1 MYMNFI
7 FPIPS
12 KIKEFVEHAKLTEI
26 TIGCS
31 DSQVFKI
38 EKDNNIY
45 FLKMMKKD
53 KLVKEYQ
60 KLMWLSGKLNVPKVI
75 LFYQSDYDY
84 LITEGM
90 PGKMLCDEYYL
101 KNYNLNI
108 LKDAFWAIYNVDSSN
123 CPFDMSNS
131 KLLLEARYNVENKI
145 RTTDDLKQETK
156 DRFKD
161 IYNLLEYLEQN
172 NYEENLIFSFGD
184 ISLTNLLA
192 IDDKFVGFIDVGEC
206 GLADKWLD
214 LAVCEK
220 SIIRNYGKEYV
231 DKFYELL
238 GIVPDREKIDY
249 HLLLLELI

>member
-1 MYMNFI
+1 MNFT

-12 KIKEFVEHAKLTEI
+12 KIKEFIEHAILTEI

-31 DSQVFKI
+31 DSQVIKI

-60 KLMWLSGKLNVPKVI
+60 KLMWLSGKLNVPKVV
-75 LFYQSDYDY
+75 LFYQNDYDY
-84 LITEGM
+84 LITENM

-101 KNYNLNI
+101 KNPDLNI
-108 LKDAFWAIYNVDSSN
+108 LKDAFTAIYNVDSSD

-145 RTTDDLKQETK
+145 ITTNDLTQETK

-161 IYNLLEYLEQN
+161 VYNLLEYLEQN
-172 NYEENLIFSFGD
+172 NYEEELIFSFGD
-184 ISLTNLLA
+184 MSLPNLFATN
-192 IDDKFVGFIDVGEC
+192 DKFIGFIDAGEC

-249 HLLLLELI
+249 HLLLLELL